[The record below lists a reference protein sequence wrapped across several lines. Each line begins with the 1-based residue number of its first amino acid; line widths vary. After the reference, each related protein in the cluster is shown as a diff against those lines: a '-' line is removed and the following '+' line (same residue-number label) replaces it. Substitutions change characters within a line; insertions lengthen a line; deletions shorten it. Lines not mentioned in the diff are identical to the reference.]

1 MKYKYKKVNVQDIAN
16 AISEYENTNYT
27 HNEICLKYGIN
38 VNTFFYHLRKHRNQN
53 GGTDAFTQQAGRLA
67 NKNDNLTSDN
77 EKLVFIN
84 TNNKKMNAYMTQHN
98 IKPVT
103 EQKEPIK
110 EKKRTR
116 ISDADLD
123 KLFQSLNN

>member
-1 MKYKYKKVNVQDIAN
+1 
-16 AISEYENTNYT
+16 
-27 HNEICLKYGIN
+27 
-38 VNTFFYHLRKHRNQN
+38 
-53 GGTDAFTQQAGRLA
+53 
-67 NKNDNLTSDN
+67 
-77 EKLVFIN
+77 
-84 TNNKKMNAYMTQHN
+84 MNAYMTQHN